1 MARKPPTPNKPREC
15 SLCGIHE
22 GDQRPCGT
30 TEKVNTC
37 GNGFICVTCLEHGR
51 TGRDATTRA
60 ARAMKYSMGQRTVAA
75 QMREWGD
82 EAGADAHERYAD
94 EYAGKADVLMRPAA
108 ISPLALGKAVPAK
121 RTRLVDTLKLPDV
134 AALDASAHRLDL
146 LERMGNDCAAMALD
160 AAATIEAG
168 NSLEKMLAHQLAV
181 AHKTALTLTDK
192 ATFQPDAREKA
203 RLLNTAC
210 RMMETYQRGL
220 LTLQR
225 LRSNGERN
233 SAVQFVTVADGG
245 QAIIGT
251 IYREK

>member
-1 MARKPPTPNKPREC
+1 MARKPPTPNKPLEC

-22 GDQRPCGT
+22 EDQRPCCT
-30 TEKVNTC
+30 TEKVYAR
-37 GNGFICVTCLEHGR
+37 GDGFICVTCLEHGR

-60 ARAMKYSMGQRTVAA
+60 ARAMGYSLGQRAVAA
-75 QMREWGD
+75 QLREWGD
-82 EAGADAHERYAD
+82 EAGADAHGRYAD

-108 ISPLALGKAVPAK
+108 IPPLALGEAVPAK

-134 AALDASAHRLDL
+134 AAQDASAHRLDL

-168 NSLEKMLAHQLAV
+168 NSLERMLAHQLAV

-192 ATFQPDAREKA
+192 ATFQPDAGEKA
-203 RLLNTAC
+203 RMLNTAC

-225 LRSNGERN
+225 LRSSERN
-233 SAVQFVTVADGG
+233 GAVQFVTVADGG
-245 QAIIGT
+245 QAIIGR
-251 IYREK
+251 IYRGK

>member
-1 MARKPPTPNKPREC
+1 MARKPTAPNKPREC

-22 GDQRPCGT
+22 GELQPCGT
-30 TEKVNTC
+30 PTVVHPC
-37 GNGFICVTCLEHGR
+37 DDGFICIPCLEHGR

-60 ARAMKYSMGQRTVAA
+60 ARAMKYSMGQRAVVA
-75 QMREWGD
+75 QLREWGD
-82 EAGADAHERYAD
+82 EASADTHENYAD
-94 EYAGKADVLMRPAA
+94 EYAGKAGALMQPAA
-108 ISPLALGKAVPAK
+108 IPPMALGEVVPAK

-146 LERMGNDCAAMALD
+146 LGRMGNDCAAMALD
-160 AAATIEAG
+160 AASTIEAG

-192 ATFQPDAREKA
+192 ATFQPDAKEKA
-203 RLLNTAC
+203 QMLNTAC

-225 LRSNGERN
+225 LRSNSERN
-233 SAVQFVTVADGG
+233 GAVQLVTVADGG
-245 QAIIGT
+245 QAIIGIT
-251 IYREK
+251 FREK

>member
-1 MARKPPTPNKPREC
+1 MSY
-15 SLCGIHE
+15 SL
-22 GDQRPCGT
+22 
-30 TEKVNTC
+30 
-37 GNGFICVTCLEHGR
+37 
-51 TGRDATTRA
+51 
-60 ARAMKYSMGQRTVAA
+60 GQRVVAK
-75 QMREWGD
+75 QYREWGD
-82 EAGADAHERYAD
+82 EASADTHESYAD
-94 EYAGKADVLMRPAA
+94 EYVGKAGALMQPAA
-108 ISPLALGKAVPAK
+108 IPPMALGEAVPAR
-121 RTRLVDTLKLPDV
+121 RTRLVNTLKLPDV

-146 LERMGNDCAAMALD
+146 LGRMGTDCAAMALD

-181 AHKTALTLTDK
+181 AHKTAMTLTDK
-192 ATFQPDAREKA
+192 ATFQPDAGEKA
-203 RLLNTAC
+203 RMLNTAC

-225 LRSNGERN
+225 LRSSGERN

>member
-37 GNGFICVTCLEHGR
+37 GDGFICVTCLEHGR

-60 ARAMKYSMGQRTVAA
+60 ARAMGYSMGQRAVAA

-82 EAGADAHERYAD
+82 EAGADAHESYAD

-108 ISPLALGKAVPAK
+108 IPPLALGEAVPAK

-134 AALDASAHRLDL
+134 AAQDASAHRLDL

-168 NSLEKMLAHQLAV
+168 NSLERMLAHQLAV
-181 AHKTALTLTDK
+181 THKAAMTLTDK
-192 ATFQPDAREKA
+192 ATFQPDAGEKA

-225 LRSNGERN
+225 LRSSERN
-233 SAVQFVTVADGG
+233 GAVQFVTVADGG
-245 QAIIGT
+245 QAIIGR
-251 IYREK
+251 IYRGK